1 MYRSEILNRDFSNV
15 NEYLSAW
22 GEFQNKFISETD
34 SYKRYEV
41 WCSFSGEKIKD
52 GWSKIERKVDMKK
65 GLKEKQ
71 LEVELDKYKTMLEL
85 KETDNSEQVK
95 LQKENEQLR
104 NQLQQNSKKEQ
115 DLREEVIAW
124 RELLD
129 SKDEDL
135 DILKEKYN
143 HLKRQRDEMGAASA
157 NPRQNIN
164 RKDHIIVEET
174 GKSATCSSND
184 CVIF

>member
-1 MYRSEILNRDFSNV
+1 MYRSEILNKDFASV
-15 NEYLSAW
+15 KEYLAAW
-22 GEFQNKFISETD
+22 SEFQTKFLSESD

-41 WCSFSGEKIKD
+41 WCSFSGEKIRD

-85 KETDNSEQVK
+85 KESDTGEQDK
-95 LQKENEQLR
+95 LHREIEVLR
-104 NQLQQNSKKEQ
+104 EEKQQYSKKEQ

-143 HLKRQRDEMGAASA
+143 HLKRQRDEVGAASA